1 MAHKEISKEEVQK
14 FLHYDPETG
23 YFTWLASK
31 RGVKKGS
38 RAGCL
43 NVHGYTFIG
52 LNYTDYLAHRLAWV
66 YVNGEIPDGL
76 FIDHINGKRNDN
88 RIENL
93 RLATPMQNGNNRGIK
108 HTPSKLQLFLSIRE
122 ST

>member
-1 MAHKEISKEEVQK
+1 MAHKEISKDEVQK
-14 FLHYDPETG
+14 LLHYDPETG
-23 YFTWLASK
+23 FFTWRTSR
-31 RGVKKGS
+31 RGAKKGS

-43 NVHGYTFIG
+43 NVRGYTFIG
-52 LNYTDYLAHRLAWV
+52 LNYTNYLAHRLAWV
-66 YVNGEIPDGL
+66 YVNGEIPEGI
-76 FIDHINGKRNDN
+76 FIDHIYGKRNDN

-93 RLATPMQNGNNRGIK
+93 RLATPLQNGNNRGIK